1 MDKSAKFLVAAWV
14 AVIAVVL
21 ACTGYLNHEMDRKME
36 EMERKIEAGNA
47 QLKVDLVKALK

>member
-1 MDKSAKFLVAAWV
+1 MDKSATFLVAAWV